1 MSDVRVARLVT
12 ETMRG
17 RITRRQVLSAG
28 LRLGLASP
36 VITALMAAA
45 PEETGAAPPSLRVVP
60 ARNQGEGGSTFTL
73 ITASSPSDLDPH
85 YAYNNVSSTVF
96 LAPYEMLIQLKG
108 SSTDEYEPMLAESWE
123 SNADGSQY
131 TFKLAPNA
139 LFHDGSPCDA
149 EAVKASFTRFLQQ
162 EEGPYLVIARF
173 VDDPEQMVVVDAT
186 TIRFDL
192 GRPQPLFL
200 PAMASEYGPFIV
212 NPRVVEEN
220 KTEDDPFA
228 HEWLRSNAAG
238 SGPYTVEE
246 FEVDERIVLRKFEDY
261 HRGWEGNHFNEIV
274 IRVVPENATR
284 RQLIESGEADAI
296 TLNLTPDDVTAL
308 QANPDLDV
316 QIYESTNAVWVIM
329 NVPRLKTTEVRKGFS
344 YAFPYDDVLNGA
356 YKGLLERSGP
366 LASSTRGADP
376 NIFLYQTD
384 LAKAKELILSGG
396 FKEGDTFTYQMP
408 AEDEVERVV
417 AQLFQANVQ
426 AMGFNLEI
434 QEIDYAAL
442 SDLVYGDS
450 PAEERPDFIGGWGW
464 WPDYND
470 PWNQLAPNFL
480 ASSFGSG
487 GSNSGN
493 WVNERFEAIM
503 AEAET
508 YTDEAR
514 LNELMREA
522 QNILTE
528 QDPPC
533 IYYGTLK
540 WYTVLR
546 KDIQGFYSNP
556 LYLGAY
562 PFYNMYRGDA

>member
-1 MSDVRVARLVT
+1 MFRPAT
-12 ETMRG
+12 RG
-17 RITRRQVLSAG
+17 R
-28 LRLGLASP
+28 
-36 VITALMAAA
+36 
-45 PEETGAAPPSLRVVP
+45 
-60 ARNQGEGGSTFTL
+60 GGSTFTL

-162 EEGPYLVIARF
+162 EAGPYLVIARF
-173 VDDPEQMVVVDAT
+173 VDDPEQMVVVDPT

-212 NPRVVEEN
+212 NPRAVEEN

-329 NVPRLKTTEVRKGFS
+329 NVPRLKTAEVRKRFS
-344 YAFPYDDVLNGA
+344 YAFPYDDVLSGA

-366 LASSTRGADP
+366 LAPSTRGADP
-376 NIFLYQTD
+376 DIFLYQTD

-450 PAEERPDFIGGWGW
+450 PAEERPDFISGWGW

-528 QDPPC
+528 QDPPLHLLRNAEVVHRAAKG
-533 IYYGTLK
+533 YPGFLQQPALPRRLP
-540 WYTVLR
+540 VLQDVPGR
-546 KDIQGFYSNP
+546 C
-556 LYLGAY
+556 LEA
-562 PFYNMYRGDA
+562 

>member
-1 MSDVRVARLVT
+1 MSDARVTRLIA
-12 ETMRG
+12 ETIGG
-17 RITRRQVLSAG
+17 RLSRRQVLSAG

-36 VITALMAAA
+36 VISALMAVAV
-45 PEETGAAPPSLRVVP
+45 EDTGAAPASARALPSRK
-60 ARNQGEGGSTFTL
+60 QGEASGTL
-73 ITASSPSDLDPH
+73 TVISASSPSDLDPH

-131 TFKLAPNA
+131 TFKIAPNA
-139 LFHDGSPCDA
+139 VFHDGTPCDA

-162 EEGPYLVIARF
+162 EAGPYLVIARF
-173 VDDPEQMVVVDAT
+173 VDDPEQMVVVDPT

-212 NPRVVEEN
+212 NPRAVEEN
-220 KTEDDPFA
+220 KSEDDPFA
-228 HEWLRSNAAG
+228 HEWFRNNTAG

-246 FEVDERIVLRKFEDY
+246 FAVDERIVLRKFEEY
-261 HRGWEGNHFNEIV
+261 HRGWEGNHFEEIV

-308 QANPDLDV
+308 QANPDLNV

-329 NVPRLKTTEVRKGFS
+329 NVPRLKTAEVRRGFS

-366 LASSTRGADP
+366 LAPSTRGADP
-376 NIFLYQTD
+376 NVFLYQTD

-426 AMGFNLEI
+426 AMGLNLEI

-480 ASSFGSG
+480 AASFGSG

-514 LNELMREA
+514 LDELMREA

-562 PFYNMYRGDA
+562 PFYKMYRGDA

>member
-1 MSDVRVARLVT
+1 MSDARVTRLIA
-12 ETMRG
+12 ETIGG
-17 RITRRQVLSAG
+17 RLSRRQVLSAG

-36 VITALMAAA
+36 MISALMAVAAEETSAA
-45 PEETGAAPPSLRVVP
+45 PASARALLSRKQGQAPD
-60 ARNQGEGGSTFTL
+60 TL
-73 ITASSPSDLDPH
+73 TVISASSPSDLDPH

-96 LAPYEMLIQLKG
+96 LAPYEILIQLKG

-131 TFKLAPNA
+131 TFKIAPNA
-139 LFHDGSPCDA
+139 VFHDGTPCDA

-162 EEGPYLVIARF
+162 EAGPYLVIARF
-173 VDDPEQMVVVDAT
+173 IDDPEQMVVVDPT

-212 NPRVVEEN
+212 NPRAVEEN
-220 KTEDDPFA
+220 KSEDDPFA
-228 HEWLRSNAAG
+228 HEWFRNNTAG

-246 FEVDERIVLRKFEDY
+246 FAVDERIVLRKFEEY
-261 HRGWEGNHFNEIV
+261 HRGWEGNHFEEIV

-308 QANPDLDV
+308 QANPDLNV

-329 NVPRLKTTEVRKGFS
+329 NVPRLKTAEVRRGFS

-356 YKGLLERSGP
+356 YKGLLDRCGP
-366 LASSTRGADP
+366 LAPSTRGADP
-376 NIFLYQTD
+376 NVFLYQTD
-384 LAKAKELILSGG
+384 VAKAKELILSGG

-514 LNELMREA
+514 LDELMREA

-562 PFYNMYRGDA
+562 PFYKMYRGDA